1 LAQQHHVAQVSHM
14 PFYPKL
20 HIQAIE

>member
-20 HIQAIE
+20 HIQARE